1 MNENLRL
8 YRQIAKLKLQIEPGR
23 LKQDLNRDSEE
34 VELIHCGG
42 REGCALCRGK
52 AVPCLRARGTT
63 DLFLDRFSLLTQA
76 SRRQNGGSC
85 ELSRGFDLLTAC
97 PRLGVEAQK
106 GRGVI
111 DGRN

>member
-8 YRQIAKLKLQIEPGR
+8 CRQIAKLKLQIEPGR

-42 REGCALCRGK
+42 RENCALCR
-52 AVPCLRARGTT
+52 ARAAPCLHAIGTT

-85 ELSRGFDLLTAC
+85 ELNRGS
-97 PRLGVEAQK
+97 
-106 GRGVI
+106 
-111 DGRN
+111 